1 MDGDQHFHGQPAPQN
16 EQNQDSQGKIQLDKL
31 STGRPTLGS
40 NYGYLGVT
48 VPEPVM
54 ASEPNGLQHPSQAA
68 QVQNEEPQAPIE
80 NGSSPDAV
88 NGDQES
94 GQTNGEPLH
103 VENQETSEPSAQE
116 EPIEI
121 VGEDSE
127 SDFSVE
133 EAVRDSNQNAPVQIE
148 AEPEV
153 QMREELKE
161 NSGPVVAEVVDQD
174 QNEEVVQN
182 TEALQKEDPQPVEL
196 LVETVQTEVLEVA
209 QPAEPQ
215 AELREEVPQV
225 EESAPVV
232 EEVTMPQP
240 TEVVPESIEIAE
252 TPSEPVLLESG
263 AMEAI
268 QEPKVVEI
276 REEANPEPVVTQE
289 PEPQGAQEE
298 EQDNQAEP
306 IVEEEVTPQEVQNQ
320 CFIVP
325 QKEDVQSVEENPVS
339 EPIVEEVVEAV
350 PMEVE
355 AESEPVEPQPEPIC
369 EPEMEAAQVP
379 EPVQED
385 PVAVESVV
393 AAEPV
398 IVEPVVENEPEEIV
412 EAQPE
417 PVSEPPAEV
426 VYEAPKVES
435 EEEESEPE
443 PTSQIEPAQHEPV
456 QESEPEESEVQEVAE
471 PAPVAEPQP
480 QEEEEEVEESSNS
493 VVPIEGLLP
502 GEVRNVEEEE
512 DNQAPQETAVV
523 QPIEEPTAIV
533 EETTEPVAEP
543 EATPAP
549 EPAPAAKNQILLRNQ
564 RIADNEDDLSYN
576 FDGENKVFMWGS
588 AECDQFE
595 CENYESKR
603 PVEIGYFLSNKI
615 KVSKI
620 SCGSQHT
627 LLLDNKG
634 RAYSWGNS
642 DNGALGRAIEG
653 ESTIP
658 GQVDLGGQ
666 EVDLISAG
674 DSHSVFANSV
684 TGKLFFCGVILSSN
698 GPISQKV
705 RTPVDISGFGT
716 GKGGITQLI
725 SGQNHVLILS
735 SSKIYSFGDN
745 SNGAIGHVRRGYNS
759 KTDCLTPTSLN
770 IKSVERIFT
779 GANHC
784 FATTRRN
791 QLYAWGLNSAGQ
803 LGLPYYID
811 LGEDSDVN
819 NSDPNRNANVL
830 QTPHLVGKIK
840 AREIRSIQGG
850 DHHTLLLK
858 TDGSIWGTGLNNDGQ
873 LGDFVHPPRESY
885 PETQT
890 PNSYVKVAGRNIR
903 VLVTED
909 YMPNSFFE
917 LTSLNQASFDAI
929 QARHVFSYGLDLSN
943 PENPKYYS
951 WGTGFNYVLA
961 NGNEDTVNTPF
972 RISNEKFFQ
981 QAPPTGLALGHSH
994 VAYFTGKRH
1003 PIELEAYEKKKQN
1016 KLRKRESSIAN
1027 KNSKRKR
1034 VKTK

>member
-1 MDGDQHFHGQPAPQN
+1 MDGDQHFQGQPAPQN
-16 EQNQDSQGKIQLDKL
+16 DQNQDTQGKIQLDKL

-40 NYGYLGVT
+40 NYGTLGVT
-48 VPEPVM
+48 VPEPVT
-54 ASEPNGLQHPSQAA
+54 ASEPNGLQHPPQAA
-68 QVQNEEPQAPIE
+68 EVQNEEPQPPVE
-80 NGSSPDAV
+80 NGSGPDAV

-94 GQTNGEPLH
+94 GQTNGEPLQ
-103 VENQETSEPSAQE
+103 VENQETSEPDAE
-116 EPIEI
+116 EGPIEI
-121 VGEDSE
+121 DGEDSE

-133 EAVRDSNQNAPVQIE
+133 EAVRDSNQNVPVQIE
-148 AEPEV
+148 PQPEV
-153 QMREELKE
+153 QMREEYQE
-161 NSGPVVAEVVDQD
+161 NSEPVVAEVVNQS
-174 QNEEVVQN
+174 QNPEVVQN
-182 TEALQKEDPQPVEL
+182 TEALQKEDPQPVEQPL
-196 LVETVQTEVLEVA
+196 ETVQNEVLEVA
-209 QPAEPQ
+209 QPVEPQ
-215 AELREEVPQV
+215 PELREEAPQEV
-225 EESAPVV
+225 EPVAVV
-232 EEVTMPQP
+232 EEVSMPQP
-240 TEVVPESIEIAE
+240 TEVVEA
-252 TPSEPVLLESG
+252 PSEPALLESG
-263 AMEAI
+263 AMEVT
-268 QEPKVVEI
+268 QEQEAMEI
-276 REEANPEPVVTQE
+276 REDAAPEPIVVQE
-289 PEPQGAQEE
+289 PEPQPVQEE
-298 EQDNQAEP
+298 VHEAQAEP
-306 IVEEEVTPQEVQNQ
+306 IVVEEPVAQPIEEEVAPQEVQDE
-320 CFIVP
+320 CPVEP
-325 QKEDVQSVEENPVS
+325 QEVVQNVEESPAS
-339 EPIVEEVVEAV
+339 EPIVEEVAQAAPV
-350 PMEVE
+350 EVE
-355 AESEPVEPQPEPIC
+355 TVSEPVEPQPEPEC
-369 EPEMEAAQVP
+369 EPEVETVQVP
-379 EPVQED
+379 EPV
-385 PVAVESVV
+385 V
-393 AAEPV
+393 
-398 IVEPVVENEPEEIV
+398 VEPVVQSEPV
-412 EAQPE
+412 ETLEPQPE
-417 PVSEPPAEV
+417 PVVEAPAEV

-435 EEEESEPE
+435 EEEQAEPE
-443 PTSQIEPAQHEPV
+443 SV
-456 QESEPEESEVQEVAE
+456 QESQPEEPQVEEVA
-471 PAPVAEPQP
+471 APVAEPQP
-480 QEEEEEVEESSNS
+480 QEDEEVEESSNS

-502 GEVRNVEEEE
+502 GEVRNDEEE
-512 DNQAPQETAVV
+512 QAQPEPTPQETEEV
-523 QPIEEPTAIV
+523 QPVEEPTAIV
-533 EETTEPVAEP
+533 EETAEPVAEP
-543 EATPAP
+543 EPTPAT
-549 EPAPAAKNQILLRNQ
+549 EPAAPGENQILLRNQ
-564 RIADNEDDLSYN
+564 RIADNEDGMAYN
-576 FDGENKVFMWGS
+576 LNGENRVFMWGS

-620 SCGSQHT
+620 ACGSQHT

-642 DNGALGRAIEG
+642 DNGALGRALEG

-666 EVDLISAG
+666 EVDLVSAG

-858 TDGSIWGTGLNNDGQ
+858 TDGSVWGTGLNNDGQ

-917 LTSLNQASFDAI
+917 LTSLNQAPFNAI
-929 QARHVFSYGLDLSN
+929 QARHVFSYGLDMSV

-951 WGTGFNYVLA
+951 WGTGFNYVLG

-981 QAPPTGLALGHSH
+981 QLPPTGLALGHSH

-1003 PIELEAYEKKKQN
+1003 PVELEAYEKKKQN

-1027 KNSKRKR
+1027 RNSKRKR